1 MIGGRK
7 KGFTLI
13 ELLVVIAIIG
23 ILAAMVFP
31 VFARA
36 RESARKAVCLSNVK
50 NIALAIQ
57 MYLGDYNDTGFPNE
71 HRQEVLDYFN
81 GSPGGGDWDPAEGD
95 CYNAY
100 RANPFLRWPVILDEY
115 TRNRDVWR
123 CPSARMVTGANWIIP
138 SMDPGGWLGHLQA
151 HENLWGTDIG
161 GPCDGGLFPSG
172 WGGSITDSCLQGRP
186 HHARGE
192 YPPGTFVQNYSVN
205 TAGEQGA
212 GLNERKLGSINDP
225 VWFPVVAD
233 GGATIGEMRVCTIV
247 IPDLCNV
254 GCASDVTCWQAD
266 WEYCP
271 WSQDCGAHM
280 NIKTD
285 PNLFSSMAR
294 HLGGTNIGFADGHA
308 AWFSARQILAL
319 SPKYACGCWGG
330 GLVGGQFEGIW
341 PGCPTTAGT
350 NQGPVPEGQFQGT
363 GWCGNVALY

>member
-57 MYLGDYNDTGFPNE
+57 MYLGDYNDTGPPNE

-81 GSPGGGDWDPAEGD
+81 ASPGGGSWDPAGGD
-95 CYNAY
+95 CNNAY

-172 WGGSITDSCLQGRP
+172 WGGSITDTCLQGRGFT
-186 HHARGE
+186 ARGE

-205 TAGEQGA
+205 SVGEQGA

-233 GGATIGEMRVCTIV
+233 GGALIGEMRVCTIV